1 MELKNFVDFAYS
13 LVNMTEVKDGV
24 FIKPSEMV
32 FVLDS
37 DTHRKIH
44 VEIKIQKGDDNMED
58 IDNTFDVE
66 IFGVN
71 FKFLTNVD

>member
-13 LVNMTEVKDGV
+13 LVNMSEIKDDV
-24 FIKPSEMV
+24 FIKPKEMV
-32 FVLDS
+32 FVLD
-37 DTHRKIH
+37 DETHKKIH
-44 VEIKIQKGDDNMED
+44 VEIKTQKGDDNMGD

-71 FKFLTNVD
+71 FKFLANVD